1 MEAQAKEISNHLT
14 QLQYWSSAASD
25 AFNEDHREICLTKY
39 RKDELESNYVDDDSD
54 ASPIYDSTF
63 QYTKDS
69 VSGTLFYIIKGIPKY
84 IRLSG
89 GLKELTSKLYFH
101 GLVVEHGQ
109 KHGLIIG
116 EFYLSTNQRN
126 QLVYYCWIQARSYLT
141 ASCPTCG
148 NWEDDWI
155 NEPQQDRIHVVLSDS
170 LSNLISFGL
179 SKEIRNGLSS
189 FLF

>member
-1 MEAQAKEISNHLT
+1 MEAQVKEISNHLT
-14 QLQYWSSAASD
+14 QLQYWSSSASD
-25 AFNEDHREICLTKY
+25 AFNENYREIYLTKY
-39 RKDELESNYVDDDSD
+39 INNEVEGNTDDDSD

-84 IRLSG
+84 IRQSG

-116 EFYLSTNQRN
+116 EFYLSTNQ
-126 QLVYYCWIQARSYLT
+126 LVYYCWIQARSYLT

-148 NWEDDWI
+148 NWEDEWV
-155 NEPQQDRIHVVLSDS
+155 NEPQQERIHVVLSDS
-170 LSNLISFGL
+170 LNNLISFGL
-179 SKEIRNGLSS
+179 SKEVRNGLSS